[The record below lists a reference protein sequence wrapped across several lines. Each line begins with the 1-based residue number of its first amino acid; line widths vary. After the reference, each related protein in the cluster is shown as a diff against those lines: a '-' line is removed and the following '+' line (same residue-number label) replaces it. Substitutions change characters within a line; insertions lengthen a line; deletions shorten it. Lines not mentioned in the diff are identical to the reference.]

1 MILAR
6 IDLDS
11 GPCLAL
17 MGAVA
22 SGHHPLALP
31 KKSLAFLS
39 LFLPPRLPFLLVL
52 TGEKVAFGSI
62 HDERRINYLA

>member
-1 MILAR
+1 VILVR

-17 MGAVA
+17 LGAVA
-22 SGHHPLALP
+22 SGHHPLSLP
-31 KKSLAFLS
+31 KKILAFLS

-52 TGEKVAFGSI
+52 LGVGIIILLFSVDI
-62 HDERRINYLA
+62 

>member
-1 MILAR
+1 VILVR

-17 MGAVA
+17 LGAVA
-22 SGHHPLALP
+22 SGHHPLSLP
-31 KKSLAFLS
+31 KKILAFLS

-52 TGEKVAFGSI
+52 LGMGIIILLFSVDI
-62 HDERRINYLA
+62 